1 VGTKVA
7 GVPKHM
13 MSRVAETR
21 AHVQKRSRVTEMVL
35 TIVTIGLVFWLQQG
49 QLLFDT
55 AWLTILAGLWLAR
68 GRPAP
73 FDGMA

>member
-1 VGTKVA
+1 
-7 GVPKHM
+7 
-13 MSRVAETR
+13 
-21 AHVQKRSRVTEMVL
+21 MVL

-68 GRPAP
+68 GQPAP